1 MAYAQVQHQLFMCLS
16 VQAGKKL
23 SFHYI
28 HSQPVAFNAPP
39 RKTPEK
45 IDGKKN
51 NRKAKNTDCV
61 QAGRA
66 VSPATSAHKTQR
78 HQPFKYT
85 TFLWNNTEPYKTSIA
100 EGLESPSL
108 RP

>member
-1 MAYAQVQHQLFMCLS
+1 MACAQVQHQLFMHLS

-28 HSQPVAFNAPP
+28 HSLLRLMPP

-45 IDGKKN
+45 IDEKKN

-85 TFLWNNTEPYKTSIA
+85 SFLWNNTEPYKTSIA

>member
-1 MAYAQVQHQLFMCLS
+1 MACAQVQHQLFMRLS
-16 VQAGKKL
+16 VQAGKNCP
-23 SFHYI
+23 FTTFT
-28 HSQPVAFNAPP
+28 HSLLRLMPP

-45 IDGKKN
+45 IDEKKN

-61 QAGRA
+61 QAGRV

>member
-1 MAYAQVQHQLFMCLS
+1 M
-16 VQAGKKL
+16 G
-23 SFHYI
+23 
-28 HSQPVAFNAPP
+28 
-39 RKTPEK
+39 E
-45 IDGKKN
+45 KN

>member
-1 MAYAQVQHQLFMCLS
+1 MACAQVQHQLFMRLS
-16 VQAGKKL
+16 VQAGKNCP
-23 SFHYI
+23 FTTFT
-28 HSQPVAFNAPP
+28 HSLLRLMPP
-39 RKTPEK
+39 RENTGE
-45 IDGKKN
+45 DRWGKKN

-61 QAGRA
+61 QAGRV

-85 TFLWNNTEPYKTSIA
+85 SFLWNNTEPYKTSIA